1 MEEMNNNSDDRNL
14 EIMQKEEKDLS
25 IKNERTLW
33 ELSDFIRKKQ
43 YMNNRYTRIKRRTK
57 ETENLFKQR
66 VDKNFPNL

>member
-1 MEEMNNNSDDRNL
+1 MKNNSDDRNL

-43 YMNNRYTRIKRRTK
+43 YMNNRYSRIKRRTK